1 MDRLQAM
8 QTFVRVVETG
18 SFSAVARE
26 RHTTQSTI
34 SKQIAALEHAL
45 GVRLLNR
52 STRALALSE
61 AGAHY
66 FEQARRLVAE
76 VSELEAALQQKEHR
90 LSGPLRIA
98 AAVGFGRLK
107 LMPLVQRF
115 LAAHPDVSI
124 DLRLH
129 DGFVDLVEQ
138 GVDVA
143 IRIGELGDSGLIA
156 RRIGTSQRMALASR
170 GHIASLPVVPCTPAE
185 LAQHNCLVYTEL
197 SAGNAWLFTAG
208 AHAGVAAGTTQTIR
222 VTGNLQSNSSEVIRT
237 AVLSGIGIA
246 YSPSWLFDAEIA
258 SGEVV
263 RLLPGWTAT
272 SPPIHLVYPRARAQA
287 AKVRAFSDFVAE
299 ALSHELGGDTQAV

>member
-8 QTFVRVVETG
+8 HTFVRVVETG

-76 VSELEAALQQKEHR
+76 VSELEAGLRQGEQR
-90 LSGPLRIA
+90 LSGPLRVA

-115 LAAHPDVSI
+115 LEAHPDVSI

-143 IRIGELGDSGLIA
+143 VRIGELGDSSLIA
-156 RRIGTSQRMALASR
+156 RRIGTSYRMALASR
-170 GHIASLPVVPCTPAE
+170 SYLASLPAAPRSPAD
-185 LAQHNCLVYTEL
+185 LARHNCLVYTEL

-208 AHAGVAAGTTQTIR
+208 ENAGVAAGTTQTIR
-222 VTGNLQSNSSEVIRT
+222 VRGNLQSNSSEVIRS
-237 AVLSGIGIA
+237 AVLSGMGIA
-246 YSPSWLFDAEIA
+246 YSPSWLFDAEMA
-258 SGEVV
+258 SGDVV
-263 RLLPGWTAT
+263 RLLPGWVAT

-287 AKVRAFSDFVAE
+287 AKVRAFSDFVAS
-299 ALSHELGGDTQAV
+299 ALRLGPG